1 MPKEKY
7 PESYIRI
14 MDELKRFPLVFKDQD
29 QEKVVKAEVSTVK
42 SQPINVRVEA
52 PDVKQLKPWTPPKSL
67 KQRILEDDRPQAELY
82 KQLINAWPSISDA
95 KLKEILEGTPRDR
108 VEKVLTIHKES
119 GKLFTEFLEPN
130 ITYEE
135 ILLLD
140 RVHRYYL
147 LLSQAK
153 RSGLLENLKN
163 GFKYDV
169 SVDGKKYQAE
179 LFAFVDNVP
188 VSINFYP
195 DSFNKPVLGIP
206 YSSWPCLEEFKKKIR
221 EQAKSISEH
230 LLQLVVKED
239 EVANLTEMLKY
250 LKELENSYLQL
261 SIELFVTFPIKYAVK
276 DGLLGPYICLNRIQL
291 PCSLCDKQHNIW
303 LIARVK

>member
-1 MPKEKY
+1 MN
-7 PESYIRI
+7 
-14 MDELKRFPLVFKDQD
+14 ELKHFPLVFKDQD
-29 QEKVVKAEVSTVK
+29 QEKVVSLGLSKEAK
-42 SQPINVRVEA
+42 PLNVIVET
-52 PDVKQLKPWTPPKSL
+52 DTKQLKPWTPLKSL
-67 KQRILEDDRPQAELY
+67 RQRILEDNRPQAELY
-82 KQLINAWPSISDA
+82 KQLIRCWPSISDA

-179 LFAFVDNVP
+179 LLAFVDNVP

-195 DSFNKPVLGIP
+195 DSFNRPVLGVP
-206 YSSWPCLEEFKKKIR
+206 YSDWPCLPKAR
-221 EQAKSISEH
+221 ERLRQKAEALAAS
-230 LLQLVVKED
+230 
-239 EVANLTEMLKY
+239 
-250 LKELENSYLQL
+250 LKELRFNKDEFMNLETELEYVKMLEQDFMPLNIENF
-261 SIELFVTFPIKYAVK
+261 IIIPPKYTVK
-276 DGLLGPYICLNRIQL
+276 QNLLGPHIYVNRINL
-291 PCSLCDKQHNIW
+291 PCGLCNKGHQLW
-303 LIARVK
+303 LIAKVR